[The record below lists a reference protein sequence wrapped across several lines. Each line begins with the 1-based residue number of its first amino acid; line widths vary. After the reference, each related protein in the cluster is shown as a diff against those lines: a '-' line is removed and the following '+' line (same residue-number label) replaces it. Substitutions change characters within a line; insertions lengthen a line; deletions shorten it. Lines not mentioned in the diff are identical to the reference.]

1 MTTPIESLFPN
12 PLVLRVFRGHLAAGR
27 KQDAYDLALC
37 FAWRYSPG
45 MRMGALAAKLH
56 ERDIDIG
63 QLMRRPS
70 PWAYKSRVGPFIGG
84 SLRSLM
90 DALFESGNCDMDL
103 LRIARKLSAS
113 AEDTQA
119 TRNRN
124 LLVSARRQW
133 KEARA
138 DEMTIVASREKTT
151 AANSFRVN
159 IRGTRARRANWGRL
173 R

>member
-27 KQDAYDLALC
+27 KQDAYDMALC

-45 MRMGALAAKLH
+45 MKMGALAAKLH

-90 DALFESGNCDMDL
+90 DALFESGNSDMDL

-119 TRNRN
+119 TRNKN
-124 LLVSARRQW
+124 MLVSARLQW
-133 KEARA
+133 KETRA
-138 DEMTIVASREKTT
+138 DGMTIVASREKTR
-151 AANSFRVN
+151 AANNFRVN
-159 IRGTRARRANWGRL
+159 IHGTRARRFNWGRL